1 MKRKQIYP
9 YIFLTCL
16 ALIMVV
22 VIIPSK
28 NIFGSNTDWLSQH
41 VNIADYLRQLILD
54 NKSIFPDFAFNLGA
68 GQNIYNFSY
77 YGLLRPDIL
86 LSCLFPFIEIK
97 NIIIIYM
104 IFNLVVST
112 NLMYYWLKQKRFNYV
127 LLEQLCYCL
136 HRFYFKVID
145 KLCLLIICQDC
156 Y

>member
-1 MKRKQIYP
+1 MSSFNNGSSYHTI
-9 YIFLTCL
+9 
-16 ALIMVV
+16 
-22 VIIPSK
+22 K

-97 NIIIIYM
+97 I
-104 IFNLVVST
+104 
-112 NLMYYWLKQKRFNYV
+112 
-127 LLEQLCYCL
+127 LLLY
-136 HRFYFKVID
+136 I
-145 KLCLLIICQDC
+145 
-156 Y
+156 

>member
-54 NKSIFPDFAFNLGA
+54 NKSIFPVC
-68 GQNIYNFSY
+68 S
-77 YGLLRPDIL
+77 
-86 LSCLFPFIEIK
+86 E
-97 NIIIIYM
+97 
-104 IFNLVVST
+104 
-112 NLMYYWLKQKRFNYV
+112 
-127 LLEQLCYCL
+127 
-136 HRFYFKVID
+136 
-145 KLCLLIICQDC
+145 
-156 Y
+156 

>member
-54 NKSIFPDFAFNLGA
+54 NKSIFPDL
-68 GQNIYNFSY
+68 
-77 YGLLRPDIL
+77 
-86 LSCLFPFIEIK
+86 
-97 NIIIIYM
+97 
-104 IFNLVVST
+104 
-112 NLMYYWLKQKRFNYV
+112 
-127 LLEQLCYCL
+127 
-136 HRFYFKVID
+136 
-145 KLCLLIICQDC
+145 LLILVLVKIYITFHIMAYYDRIFCLVA
-156 Y
+156 YFLLLK

>member
-112 NLMYYWLKQKRFNYV
+112 NLMYYWLK
-127 LLEQLCYCL
+127 
-136 HRFYFKVID
+136 
-145 KLCLLIICQDC
+145 LILTSTSIR
-156 Y
+156 

>member
-97 NIIIIYM
+97 NINLWNFS
-104 IFNLVVST
+104 FN
-112 NLMYYWLKQKRFNYV
+112 F
-127 LLEQLCYCL
+127 
-136 HRFYFKVID
+136 
-145 KLCLLIICQDC
+145 
-156 Y
+156 

>member
-97 NIIIIYM
+97 NMIIIYM

-112 NLMYYWLKQKRFNYV
+112 NLMYYWLKQKRFNFF
-127 LLEQLCYCL
+127 C
-136 HRFYFKVID
+136 
-145 KLCLLIICQDC
+145 
-156 Y
+156 

>member
-112 NLMYYWLKQKRFNYV
+112 NLMYYWLKQKRFNF
-127 LLEQLCYCL
+127 QLCYCL

-145 KLCLLIICQDC
+145 KLCLLIICQGC